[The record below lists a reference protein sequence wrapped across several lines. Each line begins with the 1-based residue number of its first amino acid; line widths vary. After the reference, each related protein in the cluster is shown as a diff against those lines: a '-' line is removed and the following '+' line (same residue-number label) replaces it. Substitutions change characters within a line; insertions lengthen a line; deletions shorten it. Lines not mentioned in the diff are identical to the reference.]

1 MKILSIET
9 SCDETA
15 VSIIEA
21 SGNPDNPKIKILGNA
36 LFSQAKLHEKFG
48 GVYPNLAKREH
59 AKNLTPLL
67 EKALSEAKLLSYSK
81 TPLKESTKAKIEEGL
96 SREGDMSLEVI
107 SLLDR
112 IKKPRIDLIAVTQGP
127 GLEPALWVGVAMAKT
142 LAFIWDIP
150 VIPINHMEGH
160 ILSVLYRPKKDN
172 QLLFPALALLV
183 SGGHTELILIKK
195 PLSYKLLGK
204 TRDDAVGE
212 AYDKVARM
220 MGLPYPGGPVI
231 ASLAENSRKSNRK
244 NPWSFPRPMIHTKD
258 FDFSFSGLK
267 TSVLYAIRDKKL
279 SKKQK
284 ELVSREFEDAVTEV
298 LIHKTE
304 EALEKN
310 PVRSLV
316 LGGGVIANNHIRKS
330 FVKLIK
336 KFPEVA
342 LLLPTQELSTDNSVM
357 IGIAGY
363 VQAKSNKKIIKKK
376 GAFSANGNL
385 HLSS

>member
-15 VSIIEA
+15 VSVIQA
-21 SGNPDNPKIKILGNA
+21 SGNPENPKIKILGNA

-59 AKNLTPLL
+59 AKNLPSLL
-67 EKALSEAKLLSYSK
+67 ERALSEAKLISQTKS
-81 TPLKESTKAKIEEGL
+81 PLNQTKKEEIEKEL
-96 SREGDMSLEVI
+96 IREGDLSSNLI
-107 SLLDR
+107 DLLNKV
-112 IKKPRIDLIAVTQGP
+112 KKPKIDLIAVTQGP
-127 GLEPALWVGVAMAKT
+127 GLEPALWVGISMAKA
-142 LAFIWDIP
+142 LASAWNVPI
-150 VIPINHMEGH
+150 IPINHMEGH
-160 ILSVLYRPKKDN
+160 ILSVLFNPRKESK
-172 QLLFPALALLV
+172 LAFPALALLV

-220 MGLPYPGGPVI
+220 MNLPYPGGPII
-231 ASLAENSRKSNRK
+231 ASLAENSRKSNQK
-244 NPWSFPRPMIHTKD
+244 NPWSFPRPMLHTKD

-267 TSVLYAIRDKKL
+267 TSVLYAIKDQKL

-284 ELVSREFEDAVTEV
+284 ELLSQEFEDAVTEV

-304 EALEKN
+304 KALEKN
-310 PVRSLV
+310 PVHSLI
-316 LGGGVIANNHIRKS
+316 LGGGVIANNHIRNS
-330 FVKLIK
+330 FEKLVQ
-336 KFPEVA
+336 KFPEVK
-342 LLLPTQELSTDNSVM
+342 LLLPTKELSTDNSVM
-357 IGIAGY
+357 IGVAGY
-363 VQAKSNKKIIKKK
+363 VRTKSTKKPPKKK
-376 GAFSANGNL
+376 GVFSAQGNL